1 MKRLA
6 SFLLLLQ
13 VHIAYAQ
20 PAGDSFTPFAD
31 SIPKEKEPWKKLV
44 VYTGLTFG
52 YAVATFYCFKEE
64 DNHFRKE
71 VQEHRTLFKDRVA
84 HSLSPLGTGDNHW
97 IALGTTAGLSYLT
110 KNTRLQKTIFI
121 WAGSLALNDAVTN
134 TLKEHVQRYR
144 PNTGMPYNT
153 FDRRRGPKVH
163 RSFPS
168 AHASNAFTTATVFA
182 TLYKDKHWVAP
193 VAYGVAIM
201 VCFSRVYN
209 NAHWA
214 SDIMAGAAVGFL
226 SAKTMIITERWL
238 SKKNIRL
245 YPQLGPRQGGVS
257 MVMNF

>member
-1 MKRLA
+1 MKRLV

-13 VHIAYAQ
+13 VHTASAQ
-20 PAGDSFTPFAD
+20 TASDSLIEATDTLSPG
-31 SIPKEKEPWKKLV
+31 KVPWKKLAA
-44 VYTGLTFG
+44 YSGLTFG

-97 IALGTTAGLSYLT
+97 IAVGATAGIAYLT
-110 KNTRLQKTIFI
+110 KDTRLQKTVFI
-121 WAGSLALNDAVTN
+121 WAVSLGLNDAVTN
-134 TLKEHVQRYR
+134 TLKEHVQRHR

-153 FDRRRGPKVH
+153 FDRRRGPKVN

-182 TLYKDKHWVAP
+182 TEYKDKHWVAP
-193 VAYGVAIM
+193 VAYGAAIM

-226 SAKTMIITERWL
+226 SAKAIVMLEKQLAR
-238 SKKNIRL
+238 KNIQL
-245 YPQLGPRQGGVS
+245 YPLVGPSGGSVRF
-257 MVMNF
+257 VKKF

>member
-6 SFLLLLQ
+6 SLLLLLQ
-13 VHIAYAQ
+13 VQTAFAQ
-20 PAGDSFTPFAD
+20 TAGDSLIGATDTLPTG
-31 SIPKEKEPWKKLV
+31 KVPWKKMA

-71 VQEHRTLFKDRVA
+71 IQEHRSLFKDRVA

-97 IALGTTAGLSYLT
+97 LAVGTTAGFAYLT
-110 KNTRLQKTIFI
+110 KDTRLQKTVAI
-121 WAGSLALNDAVTN
+121 WAASLGLNDAVTN
-134 TLKEHVQRYR
+134 ALKEHVQRHR

-182 TLYKDKHWVAP
+182 TEYKDKHWVAP
-193 VAYGVAIM
+193 VAYGTAIM
-201 VCFSRVYN
+201 VSFSRVYN

-226 SAKTMIITERWL
+226 SAKAMVMLEKHLAR
-238 SKKNIRL
+238 KNIRL
-245 YPQLGPRQGGVS
+245 YPQVGPGGGSVR
-257 MVMNF
+257 MIKQF